1 MLSGRPRSR
10 LLAAMSVTLITFGVH
25 PAPAAN
31 ADMPGHQVTQAD
43 SLSRVFRRRRL
54 AVATLGIG

>member
-1 MLSGRPRSR
+1 MP
-10 LLAAMSVTLITFGVH
+10 VTLITFGVH
-25 PAPAAN
+25 PAPAVN